1 MGNQGGGMWWVGN
14 TYLGCGE
21 SITFSE
27 ERCPSFS
34 GTPGRSN
41 ELVINPVAME
51 NTPTCALPTGTT
63 RCSLPVVGVAFASAN
78 GYGAG
83 SLHPSAARAP
93 YVVKEKW
100 LTSCV
105 SRVLDD
111 GLDNSHHRK
120 V

>member
-1 MGNQGGGMWWVGN
+1 MWWVGN
-14 TYLGCGE
+14 TYLGCGD

-34 GTPGRSN
+34 GKHSSEAP
-41 ELVINPVAME
+41 AQME
-51 NTPTCALPTGTT
+51 RLTKFSSGALPTGTT

-111 GLDNSHHRK
+111 GLDNSHHRSEQSGQR
-120 V
+120 